1 MKKNINKDVIALALM
16 LFSIIFLLIDYFLFN
31 HTRAMI
37 ITIIIGGIAFLVSLS
52 FAIYNYF
59 KKNEKW
65 INYLC
70 GFESTIN
77 NLRAL

>member
-37 ITIIIGGIAFLVSLS
+37 AIIIGGIAFLVSLS

-59 KKNEKW
+59 KKSKKW
-65 INYLC
+65 INYLL
-70 GFESTIN
+70 GLEYTIN
-77 NLRAL
+77 NLKTL